1 MIMET
6 TEKILRQID
15 KEAEKAKR
23 EIKRT
28 FEVSDLELKR
38 ILVDF
43 AGKYREL
50 MYQFE
55 TVKSSNTEDAETK

>member
-1 MIMET
+1 MET